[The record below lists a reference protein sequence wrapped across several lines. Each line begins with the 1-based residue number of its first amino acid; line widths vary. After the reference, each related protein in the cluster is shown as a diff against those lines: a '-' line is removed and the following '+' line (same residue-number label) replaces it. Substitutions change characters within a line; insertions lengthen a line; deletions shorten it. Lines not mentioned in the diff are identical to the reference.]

1 MSGHGPVLDL
11 GGSFADHHLRGD
23 MGPGGLA
30 GPGPRNPQRPPR
42 AQACDQLTLERTPA
56 FDVERLIDGLVAD
69 AHGLIIGEIDTQP
82 VRDLLGTPA
91 LGPAAVPTMRLVAAL
106 PLRANRPQGATA
118 GRPNRAREPLLHI
131 AAKPIIA
138 GELRWPRTTSAP
150 LCVPLRD
157 RRLVLK
163 PECSRRRVPA
173 KLPRDRR
180 RAAIDPAGDLTHT
193 EALGPEQRDV
203 LTLSKRQIPARHR
216 RGQTWVHPASVAEPP
231 EPNGG

>member
-30 GPGPRNPQRPPR
+30 GSGPRNPQRPPR
-42 AQACDQLTLERTPA
+42 AQARDQLALERTPA
-56 FDVERLIDGLVAD
+56 FDVERLVDGLVAD

-91 LGPAAVPTMRLVAAL
+91 LHPAAVPTMRLVAAL
-106 PLRANRPQGATA
+106 PFRALRPQGATA
-118 GRPNRAREPLLHI
+118 GRPNRAREPLSHI
-131 AAKPIIA
+131 AAKPIVA
-138 GELRWPRTTSAP
+138 GELRLPRTTSAP

-163 PECSRRRVPA
+163 PERPGRRVAA

-180 RAAIDPAGDLTHT
+180 RAPIEPPGDLTHT
-193 EALGPEQRDV
+193 ETLGSRQRN
-203 LTLSKRQIPARHR
+203 LFTL
-216 RGQTWVHPASVAEPP
+216 AE
-231 EPNGG
+231 